1 MASFTTN
8 YNLDLYEAG
17 DIPNLLDQYNGAMGK
32 VDTALASINTVATA
46 AGTTASN
53 AATAA
58 ATADGKA
65 VAAQG
70 TADQALSLAQTNE
83 SDITSLET
91 TVQQHTTSITA
102 INGDI
107 SELNA
112 QVNQNASDI
121 ADLENEIQDI
131 GTAHRSS
138 GTITVPST
146 IAGMSVATTTST
158 VYKDTALHLMTMS
171 LQFTLT
177 NSTASNISIPANT
190 PIFTLPQ
197 GFRPATAR
205 TLQSSMIQVMA
216 TTKTVDSQTVTA
228 TYVSEMCL
236 QVNTDGTVI
245 IVDSSTKAPR
255 AWSVTANSTDR
266 FIAAQPCIFTHEWG
280 ASF

>member
-1 MASFTTN
+1 MAKFTTN

-65 VAAQG
+65 VAAQD

-83 SDITSLET
+83 SDIASLET
-91 TVQQHTTSITA
+91 TVQQHTTSISS

-107 SELNA
+107 SELGT

-121 ADLENEIQDI
+121 SDVENEIQTI

-146 IAGMSVATTTST
+146 ISGLTTT
-158 VYKDTALHLMTMS
+158 VRANACYKDTALHIASIALRIQIAGS
-171 LQFTLT
+171 SSPT
-177 NSTASNISIPANT
+177 NIPANT
-190 PIFTLPQ
+190 TLFTLPQ
-197 GFRPATAR
+197 NFRPATAR
-205 TLQSSMIQVMA
+205 NIIASDLQVVFDDSNALQSILPMNFRI
-216 TTKTVDSQTVTA
+216 
-228 TYVSEMCL
+228 
-236 QVNTDGTVI
+236 NTDGSCI
-245 IVDSSTKAPR
+245 ALNSSNEPAGINIP
-255 AWSVTANSTDR
+255 ANGNLYLYML
-266 FIAAQPCIFTHEWG
+266 QPCLFTHEWG
-280 ASF
+280 ANY